1 MEVLLVENGC
11 VIARS
16 LQAAGHGVAVASS
29 PDEARALLEIASFDA
44 IVLGGA
50 GPDAASASVYGDL
63 RQVGTRTP
71 ILLLVEGS
79 EAETRV
85 RGLDAGADDCI
96 DMTCPFDELL
106 ARLRALTRRAASSGG
121 TGSVGIGD
129 LREEE
134 LKV

>member
-1 MEVLLVENGC
+1 MQVLLVENAW
-11 VIARS
+11 VITRS
-16 LQAAGHGVAVASS
+16 LQDAGHEVAVASS
-29 PDEARALLEIASFDA
+29 PDEARALLAIASFDA

-50 GPDAASASVYGDL
+50 GPDAASAGVCGDL

-106 ARLRALTRRAASSGG
+106 ARLRALARGAATRAELDRWASAIFAKRS
-121 TGSVGIGD
+121 
-129 LREEE
+129 
-134 LKV
+134 